1 MRKVSTH
8 LNYVVWKCSFCGR
21 KEVLWSGTD
30 PWSAKKRAALEHE
43 ADEIERNVAE
53 AVEFNLN
60 EIVEEVLDNIYREH
74 PRSYDEWDEP

>member
-30 PWSAKKRAALEHE
+30 PWNAKKRTLQEPWTDEAEKAVKLSIGEAL
-43 ADEIERNVAE
+43 
-53 AVEFNLN
+53 
-60 EIVEEVLDNIYREH
+60 EEVLENLDREH
-74 PRSYDEWDEP
+74 PRSYDEWEEQ

>member
-30 PWSAKKRAALEHE
+30 PWNAKKRTLQETVDDMA
-43 ADEIERNVAE
+43 EREVR
-53 AVEFNLN
+53 FNLN